1 MKTVFKKQSG
11 HTLVFAV
18 PMAALLLFS
27 SLAYLKWQVAAQQLS
42 RHQVAATQAYYT
54 AQAAVIKVP
63 LAYMRMRRPNE
74 LQSYTEM
81 TFPDGV
87 LDGGFGEY
95 KKPMIQ
101 SLGVT
106 SSGGNTGGGL
116 LTVGRDFLLS
126 ATGVV
131 RYEDFR
137 GRKIEVRRRAQL
149 LLRRQQFSAYFYLT
163 NFEQTRFGEFIWFW
177 PPDTLQGRVHS
188 NSVIGINGGVFHQL
202 VTSTAS
208 YWAGNHT
215 NATYYKGRR
224 LNVPPV
230 EFPFTAEYLRAA
242 AAGGGVFLSSE
253 GGTQTYGIRFEG
265 NSGAVWR
272 WPTGTPSPMTQGV
285 PPNAGSIAIPGG
297 SDLAIFC
304 DGELWIFGHVNGRVG
319 IGAAGNLRLLD
330 NITYSGTLYE
340 NLPYQK
346 PSNSL
351 VSMMTLISEAPEP
364 ADRSDPWTGILI
376 ANTRANGRGGGRAA
390 PAGSQHLRDIAIY
403 GQLIALN
410 SSFTFED
417 QNDTWDPFLQPLPND
432 YGQNNDERGTIF
444 LRGAVAQK
452 RRGYVHR
459 SNRGGTGY
467 AKGYIYDDRFS
478 SGLFPPPF
486 TIDVTNAGFAK
497 WDIEGWQ
504 DIPRKP
510 GDERYE

>member
-1 MKTVFKKQSG
+1 MLKKQAG
-11 HTLVFAV
+11 HSLIFAV
-18 PMAALLLFS
+18 VMAALILFS
-27 SLAYLKWQVAAQQLS
+27 SLAYLKWQVSAQQLS

-74 LQSYTEM
+74 LQSYTNFP
-81 TFPDGV
+81 FPDGV
-87 LDGGFGEY
+87 IEGVGKY
-95 KKPMIQ
+95 RRPMIQ
-101 SLGVT
+101 SLGI
-106 SSGGNTGGGL
+106 SSGGGNSGGGL

-131 RYEDFR
+131 TFEDFR
-137 GRKIEVRRRAQL
+137 GRRIEVARKAQL
-149 LLRRQQFSAYFYLT
+149 LLKRQQFSAYFYLT
-163 NFEQTRFGEFIWFW
+163 NFEQTRFGEYIWFW
-177 PPDTLQGRVHS
+177 APDTLQGRVHS
-188 NSVIGINGGVFHQL
+188 NSTIGINGGVFHQL
-202 VTSTAS
+202 VTSTS
-208 YWAGNHT
+208 NMWAGNHT

-230 EFPFTAEYLRAA
+230 EFPFTAEYLRSA
-242 AAGGGVFLSSE
+242 AAGGGQYFT
-253 GGTQTYGIRFEG
+253 TQNGNVTYGIRFQG
-265 NSGAVWR
+265 SSASVWQWPSG
-272 WPTGTPSPMTQGV
+272 TQSPMT
-285 PPNAGSIAIPGG
+285 AGLPASDAFGIPGG
-297 SDLAIFC
+297 TDLAIFC
-304 DGELWIFGHVNGRVG
+304 DGELWIFGHINGRVG
-319 IGAAGNLRLLD
+319 IGAGGNLRLID
-330 NITYSGTLYE
+330 NITYSGTPYE
-340 NLPYQK
+340 TLPYQK
-346 PSNSL
+346 PTMSLNS
-351 VSMMTLISEAPEP
+351 MITLISEVGEP
-364 ADRSDPWTGILI
+364 DARSDPWTGILI
-376 ANTRANGRGGGRAA
+376 ANTPMNGRSGGRAA

-417 QNDTWDPFLQPLPND
+417 QNDSYDPFIQPLPNA

-459 SNRGGTGY
+459 SNNGGTGY
-467 AKGYIYDDRFS
+467 AKGYVYDDRFS